1 VVGDRGCVPGFAG
14 SAITAASVAG
24 TDQTLANTYLLVLGT
39 VGGAAS
45 TTTWAGLT
53 TDQNALISALCV
65 TSGTCC
71 TTNNCNSANKIIN
84 TNKILLFVSFL
95 IAKIAL

>member
-39 VGGAAS
+39 AGS
-45 TTTWAGLT
+45 PMTTTWAGLA
-53 TDQNALISALCV
+53 TDQYALISALCV